1 MAGKIATRTGLSAL
15 TLAVALT
22 GGTTSAGAEQYLF
35 DMLFGRN
42 KAARQHVEPASP
54 PEPQTT
60 GAVRAV
66 PKISS
71 PSYYNY
77 APEALVKMDL
87 ASLAAALEGDE
98 AERADTD
105 FAQAIALLTDFELL
119 AEKKIGAALVEHY
132 SENPDFI
139 WVDESGPNERAKA
152 VLDVL
157 AGASDFGL
165 RETDYVVNPPS
176 LDEPGVA
183 DERMAELARFEL
195 TLSARALRYAR
206 DARLGRVNPNKLS
219 GYHDFP
225 AKPLD
230 EHRVL
235 KVLAG
240 TPLPARYLEALHP
253 RNELYAAL
261 REELKALRASAE
273 REIVVDLETF
283 VRPGESHSEFPKILQ
298 IIERDADA
306 AFLAEYGDILAA
318 HRGSETFAREL
329 VPVIK
334 AAQKL
339 HELNPD
345 GVIGRRTI
353 GALAGESRATRIE
366 KVLLALERLRW
377 HPSYLGSTRVM
388 INVPSFTAS
397 FIKSGEERLSM
408 RAVAGTR
415 ANQTSF
421 FYDKIEYVEYNP
433 YWGVPRSILVNEK
446 LPQLIRDPGYLDRA
460 GYEVTDARGRR
471 IPSAAINW
479 AAYGSNIPFSV
490 RQKPG
495 PANALGELK
504 IMFPN
509 KHDIYMH
516 DTPAKNLF
524 ARDTRAFSHGC
535 VRLQEPRAM
544 AAAVL
549 RVSEEEVARR
559 IAQGRNA
566 RQDVPEEIPV
576 YVGYFTAWP
585 EPDGSGISYHPDI
598 YGRDAHLQ
606 KALQEVEKLR
616 APGS

>member
-15 TLAVALT
+15 ALAVALT
-22 GGTTSAGAEQYLF
+22 GGTTSANAEQYLF
-35 DMLFGRN
+35 DRLFGRN
-42 KAARQHVEPASP
+42 RAARQYVEPAP
-54 PEPQTT
+54 VPQTT
-60 GAVRAV
+60 GAVRVV
-66 PKISS
+66 PKVSS

-77 APEALVKMDL
+77 TPEAPVKLDLV
-87 ASLAAALEGDE
+87 SLAAALEGGE
-98 AERADTD
+98 AKEHADTD
-105 FAQAIALLTDFELL
+105 FARSVARLTDFELL
-119 AEKKIGAALVEHY
+119 AEKKIAAALVDY
-132 SENPDFI
+132 YAENPDFI
-139 WVDESGPNERAKA
+139 WVDENGPNERAKA

-157 AGASDFGL
+157 ADAADYGL
-165 RETDYVVNPPS
+165 QETDYVVSPPS
-176 LDEPGVA
+176 LDEPGAA

-206 DARLGRVNPNKLS
+206 DAHLGRVNPNKLS

-225 AKPLD
+225 TKPL
-230 EHRVL
+230 EERRVL
-235 KVLAG
+235 EVLAG
-240 TPLPARYLEALHP
+240 TPVPARYLKALHP
-253 RNELYAAL
+253 QNELYAAL

-273 REIVVDLETF
+273 REIVVDPETF

-306 AFLAEYGDILAA
+306 AFLAEYGDILTA
-318 HRGSETFAREL
+318 HRGSETYAREL

-345 GVIGRRTI
+345 GIIGQRTVS
-353 GALAGESRATRIE
+353 ALAGEPRAARIE
-366 KVLLALERLRW
+366 KVLLSLERLRW
-377 HPSYLGSTRVM
+377 HPSHLGSTRVM

-397 FIKSGEERLSM
+397 FIDNGEVRLSM
-408 RAVAGTR
+408 RAVVGSR
-415 ANQTSF
+415 SNQTSF
-421 FYDKIEYVEYNP
+421 FHDKIEYVEYNP
-433 YWGVPRSILVNEK
+433 YWGVPRSILINEK

-495 PANALGELK
+495 PGNALGQLK

-516 DTPAKNLF
+516 DTPDKGLF
-524 ARDTRAFSHGC
+524 ARDMRAFSHGC

-549 RVSEEEVARR
+549 RVSEEEVGRR
-559 IAQGRNA
+559 IAQGRNS
-566 RQDVPEEIPV
+566 RQDVPEAIPV

-585 EPDGSGISYHPDI
+585 EPDGSGISYHPDV

-606 KALQEVEKLR
+606 EALQKVEKLR